1 MHLPSESKLLRI
13 FVGENDKYNNTP
25 LYEAIVKEA
34 RRLGMA
40 GATVIRGILG
50 FGASSRIHYPKVLRL
65 SEELPVIIEIIDLPE
80 RIDNFLPV
88 LDIMMKGGLVTI
100 EPVQVVSY
108 RPSESEIP

>member
-13 FVGENDKYNNTP
+13 YIAENDKHNGTP

-40 GATVIRGILG
+40 GATVIRGTLG
-50 FGASSRIHYPKVLRL
+50 FGASSRIHYPKMLRL

-80 RIDNFLPV
+80 SIDNFLPV
-88 LDIMMKGGLVTI
+88 LDIMMKGGLITI
-100 EPVQVVSY
+100 ESVQVISY
-108 RPSESEIP
+108 KPSELEIS